1 MNNTNKTIAMSSGTI
16 ASPQQS
22 PTPPVPERLPWA
34 GLIALAMTGFI
45 CILTETIPAGLLLQI
60 STGLGVTE
68 AMAGQLV
75 TLYALGSLLAAI
87 PLTTVTR
94 GWRRRPLLLLCILGF
109 LVFNTVTAVSSS
121 YPLTLAARF
130 FAGVCAGVLWGM
142 IAGYARRMVPEQL
155 KGRAMAIAM
164 AGTPLA
170 LALGVPAGTF
180 LGDLAGW
187 RNIFGVLSLF
197 ALLLTLWILWKL
209 PDYPGEAADKRLP
222 LNKVFTSPGVRP
234 ILFVVLAWV
243 LAHNIL
249 YTYIAPYLTQAGLS
263 GRVDLVLL
271 IFGITALLGIWL
283 TGVWIDRHLRL
294 LVLISLTAFALAS
307 VLLSLGSGKPVV
319 IYLVAAVWGL
329 TFGGAATLLQTAIAT
344 AGGES
349 ADVAQS
355 MLVTAWNLAIGGGG
369 IAGGILL
376 ETTGVVS
383 FPWALFVLLALSVW
397 IVRRSRTHGFPPGT
411 EDIQRNK

>member
-1 MNNTNKTIAMSSGTI
+1 MNNTKEIAGRSGSTI

-22 PTPPVPERLPWA
+22 FSAPASARLPWA
-34 GLIALAMTGFI
+34 GLLALAMTGFI

-60 STGLGVTE
+60 SKGLGVTE
-68 AMAGQLV
+68 ALAGQLV
-75 TLYALGSLLAAI
+75 TFYALGSLLAAI

-94 GWRRRPLLLLCILGF
+94 GWRRRPLLLICILGF
-109 LVFNTVTAVSSS
+109 LIFNTVTALSSS

-130 FAGVCAGVLWGM
+130 FAGVSAGVLWGM

-197 ALLLTLWILWKL
+197 ALLLTIWILWKL
-209 PDYPGEAADKRLP
+209 PDYPGEAADHRPP
-222 LNKVFTSPGVRP
+222 LRKVFTRPGVRP
-234 ILFVVLAWV
+234 VLFVVLAWV

-249 YTYIAPYLTQAGLS
+249 YTYIAPFLTQAGLP
-263 GRVDLVLL
+263 GIVDLVLL

-283 TGVWIDRHLRL
+283 TGIWIDRHLRL

-307 VLLSLGSGKPVV
+307 VLLSIGSGKPVV

-329 TFGGAATLLQTAIAT
+329 TFGGAATLLQTAMA
-344 AGGES
+344 AASGES

-369 IAGGILL
+369 IIGGILL
-376 ETTGVVS
+376 ETTGVMS

-411 EDIQRNK
+411 MDIHRDK

>member
-1 MNNTNKTIAMSSGTI
+1 MNNTKEIAGRSGSTI

-22 PTPPVPERLPWA
+22 FSAPASARLPWA
-34 GLIALAMTGFI
+34 GLLALAMTGFI

-60 STGLGVTE
+60 SKGLGVTE
-68 AMAGQLV
+68 ALAGQLV
-75 TLYALGSLLAAI
+75 TFYALGSLLAAI

-94 GWRRRPLLLLCILGF
+94 GWRRRPLLLICILGF
-109 LVFNTVTAVSSS
+109 LIFNTVTALSSS

-130 FAGVCAGVLWGM
+130 FAGVSAGVLWGM

-197 ALLLTLWILWKL
+197 ALLLTIWILWRL
-209 PDYPGEAADKRLP
+209 PDYPGEAADQRLP

-249 YTYIAPYLTQAGLS
+249 YTYIAPYLTQAGLT

-271 IFGITALLGIWL
+271 IFGITAVLGIWL

-307 VLLSLGSGKPVV
+307 VLLSIGSGKPVV

-329 TFGGAATLLQTAIAT
+329 TFGEQPRCCKQQWLQLV
-344 AGGES
+344 ER
-349 ADVAQS
+349 AQ
-355 MLVTAWNLAIGGGG
+355 M
-369 IAGGILL
+369 
-376 ETTGVVS
+376 
-383 FPWALFVLLALSVW
+383 
-397 IVRRSRTHGFPPGT
+397 
-411 EDIQRNK
+411 